1 MSRVAPAFER
11 EPLELDERG
20 VTAATRA
27 RIIARDKHCQWPGCE
42 VSTGLEVDHAICLG
56 IGGKDRD
63 DNLQA
68 LCNPHHKIK
77 TARDKGLI
85 AKAKRR
91 GLKHR
96 GEFPASK
103 AKIRSRGFAPTRPL

>member
-1 MSRVAPAFER
+1 MSQIAPIPER

-27 RIIARDKHCQWPGCE
+27 HIIARDKHCQWPGCE
-42 VSTGLEVDHAICLG
+42 ISTGLEVDHAIALG
-56 IGGKDRD
+56 LGGRDRD

-68 LCNPHHKIK
+68 LCNDHHKIK
-77 TARDKGLI
+77 TRRDQGLI

-91 GLKHR
+91 GLKAR
-96 GEFPASK
+96 GEFPK
-103 AKIRSRGFAPTRPL
+103 PKRPLKGRGFERRWTP

>member
-1 MSRVAPAFER
+1 LSQVAPITAR
-11 EPLELDERG
+11 EALELDERG

-27 RIIARDKHCQWPGCE
+27 RIIARDKHCKWPGCE
-42 VSTGLEVDHAICLG
+42 VTAPLEVDHAICLG

-68 LCNPHHKIK
+68 LCVDHHKVK

-85 AKAKRR
+85 ARAKRR

-96 GEFPASK
+96 GEFPEAK
-103 AKIRSRGFAPTRPL
+103 QKIRGRGFDRRWTQ